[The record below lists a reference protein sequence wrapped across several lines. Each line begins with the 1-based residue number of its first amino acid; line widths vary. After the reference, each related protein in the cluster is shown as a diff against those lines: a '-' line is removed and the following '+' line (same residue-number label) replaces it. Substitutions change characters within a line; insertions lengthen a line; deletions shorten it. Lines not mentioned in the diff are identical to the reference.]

1 MNVIRKT
8 FVFTSAILCAL
19 AYPCMSAPA
28 GPMGKPGGYP
38 VSSSNRFAVGAAA
51 IVSESPYVGADPRI
65 IPVPLFSY
73 RGPRFQLNG
82 IRASYSLIQ
91 SPYYSISPVAQ
102 WRFSPYESDD
112 SPALQGMQERP
123 NTVDAG
129 LRLSGPR
136 FLPLDTGIEVRGDTF
151 GAYDGLVTSLDLGW
165 RFRYQK
171 GMFRPFI
178 RTEWLSPKLAE
189 HLYGVRPDEVLPDR
203 PAYSPD
209 GTWQISLDSLLVH
222 AFDNRWEFTASAGLV
237 FLDSEATESPIVDK
251 STLWRTMAGFGYRF

>member
-1 MNVIRKT
+1 
-8 FVFTSAILCAL
+8 
-19 AYPCMSAPA
+19 
-28 GPMGKPGGYP
+28 
-38 VSSSNRFAVGAAA
+38 
-51 IVSESPYVGADPRI
+51 
-65 IPVPLFSY
+65 
-73 RGPRFQLNG
+73 
-82 IRASYSLIQ
+82 
-91 SPYYSISPVAQ
+91 
-102 WRFSPYESDD
+102 
-112 SPALQGMQERP
+112 MQERP

-209 GTWQISLDSLLVH
+209 GSWQISLDSLLVH